1 MSAAATN
8 RALAA
13 EVLAVLRETGVRTV
27 CVCPG
32 GRNAPLVLALE
43 AARESFDIVSF
54 FEERSAAFFA
64 LGRIKRDGA
73 PAAVV
78 TTSGTAAAELLPAM
92 LEAAQDGRRLIA
104 VTADRPRHLRGTGA
118 PQTIDQLPLFAATG
132 APVIDL
138 DAPGQLDALPSVRGP
153 VHLNVC
159 FNEPLVDNDVGAP
172 TPMRAG
178 RPEIAAAWMRSDEA
192 RRICEDFF
200 GTVRH
205 PLVLVSSLDAADAH
219 ALAPWL
225 ASLDC
230 PLYLEAVSQLRNHRD
245 LQEFSLHSG
254 ERILL
259 TPECRAACDGVIR
272 LGGVPTPRFWRE
284 AENRP
289 VLHVS
294 TVNLPGMAGRA
305 PVVPLDIFHGL
316 AADFAPRGGRTA
328 ALFTRDRAAA
338 VELEHLLEAEPRSE
352 AGLVRAL
359 SARLPSAARILLGNS
374 LPIREW
380 DLAAVRRPEDRTL
393 FANRGVNGIDGLV
406 STALGLAS
414 SDRPAA
420 AVLGDLS
427 ALYDLAGL
435 WPAAQLPGADFTLAV
450 INNAGGRIFDRMF
463 KHAAFLNSHR
473 LRLRGWAEMFGW
485 HYAEMH
491 GADDPLPPATPRL
504 IEVLPDPESTRRFAD
519 SYAALWRQGP

>member
-8 RALAA
+8 RALSA
-13 EVLAVLRETGVRTV
+13 EILAVLRAAGVRTV

-43 AARESFDIVSF
+43 EAREAFDTVSF

-64 LGRIKRDGA
+64 LGRIKRDRV

-92 LEAAQDGRRLIA
+92 LEAAHSGLPLVA
-104 VTADRPRHLRGTGA
+104 VTADRPRRLRGTGA
-118 PQTIDQLPLFAATG
+118 PQTINQLPLFAAAG
-132 APVIDL
+132 ATVIDL
-138 DAPGQLDALPSVRGP
+138 DAPAQLDALPPARAP
-153 VHLNVC
+153 VHVNVC
-159 FNEPLVDNDVGAP
+159 FDEPLVDGTVDRF
-172 TPMRAG
+172 TPGPAG
-178 RPEIAAAWMRSDEA
+178 RPAPAPAWMGPDEA
-192 RRICEDFF
+192 HLVCGDFF
-200 GTVRH
+200 ARVRH
-205 PLVLVSSLDAADAH
+205 PLVLVSSLDPADAP

-259 TPECRAACDGVIR
+259 TQECRAACDGVIR

-284 AENRP
+284 AENLP

-294 TVNLPGMAGRA
+294 TVHLPGLAGDA
-305 PVVPLDIFHGL
+305 PVVPLEIFR
-316 AADFAPRGGRTA
+316 DFATDFTPRGGRTA
-328 ALFTRDRAAA
+328 PLFARDRAAA
-338 VELEHLLEAEPRSE
+338 AALEKLLRAEPRSE
-352 AGLVRAL
+352 AGLVHSL
-359 SARLPSAARILLGNS
+359 SERLDDHARILLGNS

-380 DLAAVRRPEDRTL
+380 DLAAARRADRRTL
-393 FANRGVNGIDGLV
+393 YANRGVNGIDGLV
-406 STALGLAS
+406 STALGLAG

-435 WPAAQLPGADFTLAV
+435 WPAARKPAADFTLAV
-450 INNAGGRIFDRMF
+450 INNAGGQIFDRMF
-463 KHAAFLNSHR
+463 RHAAFLNAHR

-485 HYAEMH
+485 HYGEMR
-491 GADDPLPPATPRL
+491 APEDPFPPAAPRL
-504 IEVLPDPESTRRFAD
+504 VEVLPDPAATKRFAD
-519 SYAALWRQGP
+519 GYAALWR

>member
-8 RALAA
+8 RVLSAEILAT
-13 EVLAVLRETGVRTV
+13 LRAAGVRTI

-43 AARESFDIVSF
+43 TAREAFEVVSF

-64 LGRIKRDGA
+64 LGRIKRDQA
-73 PAAVV
+73 PAAVI

-92 LEAAQDGRRLIA
+92 LEAAHTGLPLVA
-104 VTADRPRHLRGTGA
+104 VTADRPRRLRGTGA
-118 PQTIDQLPLFAATG
+118 PQTINQLPLFAAAG
-132 APVIDL
+132 APVIDI
-138 DAPGQLDALPSVRGP
+138 DAPGQLIMLPPARGP

-159 FNEPLVDNDVGAP
+159 FDEPLVDGTLDNFAP
-172 TPMRAG
+172 GRAG
-178 RPEIAAAWMRSDEA
+178 RPAPAPSWMQTDEA
-192 RRICEDFF
+192 RRVCEDFF
-200 GTVRH
+200 SQVRH
-205 PLVLVSSLDAADAH
+205 PLVLVSSLDPANAH
-219 ALAPWL
+219 ALVPWL
-225 ASLDC
+225 ASLDS

-245 LQEFSLHSG
+245 LQEFSLNSG

-284 AENRP
+284 VENRP

-294 TVNLPGMAGRA
+294 TVNLPGLPGTQ
-305 PVVPLDIFHGL
+305 PVVPLEFFCGF
-316 AADFAPRGGRTA
+316 AADFTPRGGQTE
-328 ALFTRDRAAA
+328 ALFARDRATAA
-338 VELEHLLEAEPRSE
+338 ELEKLLHTEPRSE

-359 SARLPSAARILLGNS
+359 SEIVAGNARVFLGNS

-380 DLAAVRRPEDRTL
+380 DLAAARRPDGQTL
-393 FANRGVNGIDGLV
+393 YANRGVNGIDGLV
-406 STALGLAS
+406 STALGLS
-414 SDRPAA
+414 SAGRPTA

-435 WPAAQLPGADFTLAV
+435 WPAAQMPASDFTLAV
-450 INNAGGRIFDRMF
+450 INNAGGQIFDRMF

-491 GADDPLPPATPRL
+491 DPKDPLPPAAPRL
-504 IEVLPDPESTRRFAD
+504 VEVLPDPAATRRFSD
-519 SYAALWRQGP
+519 GYAALWH